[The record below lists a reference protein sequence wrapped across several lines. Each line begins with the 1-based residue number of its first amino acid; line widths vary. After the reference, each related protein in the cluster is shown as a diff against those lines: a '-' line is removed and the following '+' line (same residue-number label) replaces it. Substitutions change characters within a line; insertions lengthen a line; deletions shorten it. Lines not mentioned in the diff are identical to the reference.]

1 MKISVEDY
9 KKLIGGSKPRNKY
22 NNKPVTIDGVWF
34 QSTAEGN
41 RYAELKLLQQ
51 AGKISSLECQ
61 PVIQCVVNGEQV
73 CKYIADFRYIE
84 SGLEVYEDVK
94 SKETRKKSTYRLK
107 VKLVLQCTG
116 IKIVEVIR

>member
-1 MKISVEDY
+1 MQRITVEDY
-9 KKLIGGSKPRNKY
+9 KKLIAKKTRNKY
-22 NNKPVTIDGVWF
+22 GNRTVTIDGRWF
-34 QSTAEGN
+34 QSTAEGE

-51 AGKISSLECQ
+51 GGKISGLECQ
-61 PVIQCVVNGEQV
+61 PVIRCVVNGEQI

-84 SGLEVYEDVK
+84 NGLEVYEDVK

-116 IKIVEVIR
+116 IRIVEVIR